1 VVRVVSRVPN
11 KHHAIAALDLDQ
23 TIAALRKV
31 DAILAT
37 ANHAIHRQRHAN
49 SLTA

>member
-1 VVRVVSRVPN
+1 VVRVVSRVPC
-11 KHHAIAALDLDQ
+11 HAIAALDLDQ

-49 SLTA
+49 SSTA